1 MQVIAIEIKAV
12 IRVVAK
18 WNWLEKIVGQALYVK
33 CQLIISRDVL
43 LISRAQFRKALIN
56 HQNRQ
61 R

>member
-1 MQVIAIEIKAV
+1 MQVTANEIKA
-12 IRVVAK
+12 IIKRVAK
-18 WNWLEKIVGQALYVK
+18 WNWLEKIVGQRVYVK
-33 CQLIISRDVL
+33 CQLMISRYVF

>member
-1 MQVIAIEIKAV
+1 MQVTANEIKAV
-12 IRVVAK
+12 IRMVAK
-18 WNWLEKIVGQALYVK
+18 WSWLEKIVEQTLYVK
-33 CQLIISRDVL
+33 CQLIISRYVF